1 MIIIHL
7 LQNAVIYVPKVTLC
21 MDTYCL
27 DMIVEQ
33 DVMKAL
39 HVFSRIS

>member
-7 LQNAVIYVPKVTLC
+7 LQNAVNYVPEVTLC
-21 MDTYCL
+21 MDTYYL

-33 DVMKAL
+33 DVMKTL
-39 HVFSRIS
+39 HVLGRIS